1 MHVYTVHVYCTRHMH
16 LPECHRVQWEV
27 SSISGWYRDGVGG
40 FIRLA
45 LLVCSLHRALV
56 QVTSIITTLEVTQIH
71 NYMYVNV

>member
-1 MHVYTVHVYCTRHMH
+1 MYMYIVYTRHIH
-16 LPECHRVQWEV
+16 LPEYHRVQWEV

-45 LLVCSLHRALV
+45 LLVRSLHRALV